1 MDSKYEVTI
10 GLEVHCEVKTNSKM
24 FSASPNNYNENAN
37 ENITEVDMAFPGIL
51 PVANPMMDPKKIS
64 YSEIKKQYH
73 LSDERDIVWVK
84 FAKGKGNQAGHVG
97 VVAQSNDINFDLPPS
112 ADAYKEAVRKAIMM
126 SIALNCKQPKYMYFD
141 RKNYYYPDLPKGYQ
155 ITQNTEPVGV
165 DGYINVFVG
174 DEEKRIDIHDI
185 HLEEDTA
192 SLDHYDTYSLI
203 DYNRCSVPLLETVTE
218 PCIHSADEALAFL
231 DALRRI
237 FLYTN
242 ISDARTDRGQM
253 RCDVNISLAPVGS
266 DKLGTKV
273 EMKNINSFSNV
284 KDAIIYEIKRQS
296 EALDNGEAIVMET
309 RRYDDSTGKTYR
321 MREKVE
327 GVDYK
332 YYVEP
337 NIPPIKITDE
347 LIKELKD
354 KLPMLQYD
362 RIKKY
367 MSEYDLSLYDA
378 SILTKNIETALYFE
392 DVISKGVDPKIA
404 ANWINTR
411 ILGYVNKEEININ
424 DCTFKTDDLV
434 ELIEYINKGTISTK
448 QAKDVF
454 YKCLEENKKPS
465 IIIKENNMEQITDT
479 SEILNVILEVIEENK
494 TLALEY
500 DPNRGRTVD
509 FFVGQVMKKTRGKAN
524 PKAAMDLIK
533 EELMKLKK

>member
-1 MDSKYEVTI
+1 MNDKYEVTI
-10 GLEVHCEVKTNSKM
+10 GLEVHCEVKTKTKM
-24 FSASPNNYNENAN
+24 FSSSPNNYNETPN
-37 ENITEVDMAFPGIL
+37 ENISEVDMGFPGIL
-51 PVANPMMDPKKIS
+51 PIAN
-64 YSEIKKQYH
+64 
-73 LSDERDIVWVK
+73 
-84 FAKGKGNQAGHVG
+84 
-97 VVAQSNDINFDLPPS
+97 
-112 ADAYKEAVRKAIMM
+112 KEAINKAIMM
-126 SIALNCKQPKYMYFD
+126 ALALNCKLPKYMYFD

-155 ITQNTEPVGV
+155 ITQNTEPVGI
-165 DGYINVFVG
+165 DGYIDTYVG
-174 DEEKRIDIHDI
+174 DEVKRIYIHDI

-231 DALRRI
+231 DSLRRI
-237 FLYTN
+237 FLYTG
-242 ISDARTDRGQM
+242 ISEARTDRGQM
-253 RCDVNISLAPVGS
+253 RCDVNISLAPKNS
-266 DKLGTKV
+266 KTLGTKV

-284 KDAIIYEIKRQS
+284 KEAIIYEIKRQS
-296 EALDNGEAIVMET
+296 EILDEGGKVIMET
-309 RRYDDSTGKTYR
+309 RRYDDTTGKTYR

-337 NIPPIKITDE
+337 NIPPYKITDE
-347 LIKELKD
+347 LITELKE
-354 KLPMLQYD
+354 KLPLLQFD
-362 RIKKY
+362 RIQKY
-367 MSEYDLSLYDA
+367 MNDYGLSLYDA
-378 SILTKNIETALYFE
+378 TILTKSIEVALYFE
-392 DVISKGVDPKIA
+392 DVIEKNIDPKIA

-424 DCTFKTDDLV
+424 ECSFKTDDLV
-434 ELIEYINKGTISTK
+434 ELINYINKGTISTK

-465 IIIKENNMEQITDT
+465 IIIKENHMEQITDT
-479 SEILNVILEVIEENK
+479 SAILDVIHEVIEENK
-494 TLALEY
+494 QLALDY

-533 EELMKLKK
+533 EELLKLKK